1 MNRVVL
7 HCDCNGFYASV
18 ECIIRPELQNVPM
31 AVGGDPESRHGII
44 LAKNELAKGYGV
56 KTAETIWQAKKK
68 CPQLVIVPPHMNLY
82 SEYSQKI
89 NQIYLRYTD
98 QVEPF
103 GIDESWLD
111 VTGSCELFG
120 SGKEIADQIRSVV
133 KNEIGLTISV
143 GVSFNKVFSKLGSD
157 YKKPD
162 ATTVFSPSDIPT
174 TVHPLPVGELLYVG
188 KATTIALKSI
198 GIHTIG
204 DLAAANGYAIE
215 SRLGKSG
222 KQIWNYARGEDHTPV
237 ARWEDHNDVKSVGNG
252 LTFRRNLLG
261 KDDIKAGVTI
271 LADQVATRMREK
283 KIKCTTVQ
291 VAIRSTDFKNISR
304 QKTLNHSSNLTEDLI
319 IASMEL
325 ILENW
330 NLYDPIRM
338 ITITATNLI
347 GEDEEQMSFF
357 GSLDTQNQKRERL
370 ERTMDDVRKKFGF
383 SAVSFGRTYAS
394 QNTSEHDKILRGPHN
409 DK

>member
-1 MNRVVL
+1 MDRVVL

-18 ECIIRPELQNVPM
+18 ECTLRPELYKVPM

-68 CPQLVIVPPHMNLY
+68 CPQLVVVPPHMSLY
-82 SEYSQKI
+82 SEYSQRI

-111 VTGSCELFG
+111 VTGSCGLFG
-120 SGKEIADQIRSVV
+120 SGKEIADQIRKVV
-133 KNEIGLTISV
+133 KEEIGLTISV
-143 GVSFNKVFSKLGSD
+143 GVSFNKVFAKLGSD

-162 ATTVFSPSDIPT
+162 ATTVFSRSNIPT
-174 TVHPLPVGELLYVG
+174 IVHPLPVGELLYVG
-188 KATTIALKSI
+188 KATVASLKGV

-204 DLAAANGYAIE
+204 ELASANGYAIE
-215 SRLGKSG
+215 ARLGKAG
-222 KQIWNYARGEDHTPV
+222 KQIWDYARGEDHTPV
-237 ARWEDHNDVKSVGNG
+237 ARWQEGNDVKSVGNG

-261 KDDIKAGVTI
+261 EEDIKAGVTI

-283 KIKCTTVQ
+283 TIKCTTVQ
-291 VAIRSTDFKNISR
+291 VAIRDTNFKNITR
-304 QKTLNHSSNLTEDLI
+304 QKGINHASNLTDDLI
-319 IASMEL
+319 KTSMEL

-330 NLYDPIRM
+330 DLDDPIRM
-338 ITITATNLI
+338 LTITATNLVK
-347 GEDEEQMSFF
+347 EDEEQISLF
-357 GSLDTQNQKRERL
+357 GGLDVNNQKRERL
-370 ERTMDDVRKKFGF
+370 ERTMDDVRKKFGYG
-383 SAVSFGRTYAS
+383 SVSFGRTYAS
-394 QNTSEHDKILRGPHN
+394 ENTQEKDRILRGHHEE
-409 DK
+409 